1 MNTTLLH
8 RLADHEDNFIERKTE
23 AAANRDEIRK
33 AVVSFANSV
42 PEHREAVL
50 FIGVTN
56 NGSVVGVKD
65 PDGMQKTVR
74 LACERCYPRIA
85 YTAEVLVVGEKAA
98 VAVVV
103 AASKNRPH
111 FTGPAYVRVGSE
123 SVEAS
128 KEQFEALILSRND
141 KVGAILEWKDSVVTV
156 RARGKKLGDPKLL
169 GDKYYLASH
178 ECRIECCDAHV
189 LKMYDLNTHSHVS
202 EPLKNVTI
210 AWDDGRQRLALDV
223 QAG

>member
-8 RLADHEDNFIERKTE
+8 RLADHEDNFVERKTE
-23 AAANRDEIRK
+23 AAANGDEIRK
-33 AVVSFANSV
+33 AVVSFANTV

-50 FIGVTN
+50 FIGVTDD
-56 NGSVVGVKD
+56 GSVVGVTD

-74 LACERCYPRIA
+74 RACERCYPRIA
-85 YTAEVLVVGEKAA
+85 YTAEVLTVDEKSA

-111 FTGPAYVRVGSE
+111 FTGPVYVRVGSE

-141 KVGAILEWKDSVVTV
+141 KVRAILEWKGPLVTV
-156 RARGKKLGDPKLL
+156 RARGKKLGDSRLL
-169 GDKYYLASH
+169 GDKYYWASH
-178 ECRIECCDAHV
+178 ECRIESCDAHV
-189 LKMYDLNTHSHVS
+189 LKMYDLSTFSYVS

-210 AWDDGRQRLALDV
+210 AWDDERKRLALDV